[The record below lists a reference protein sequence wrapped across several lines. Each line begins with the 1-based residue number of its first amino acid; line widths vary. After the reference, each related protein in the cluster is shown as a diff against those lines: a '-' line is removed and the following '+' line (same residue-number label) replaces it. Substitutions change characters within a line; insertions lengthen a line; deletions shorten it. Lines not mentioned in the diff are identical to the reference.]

1 MIYYNILHTVA
12 IELQNAEDIWTVRFF
27 FSCLFSSTCLL
38 QHIHWLLNA
47 KQFFVSQ
54 TNGSLRLALL
64 KNWSMCLSALSSCVH
79 VLSPHSWRHSNL
91 LSFVE
96 GRVFI
101 KPFSLPQICKIASAA
116 TANSVHVYCC
126 LCLTNLF
133 SWVFFSV
140 IEKPSDTHLARLKRN
155 HESKSSGWGAK
166 SSQRQKSASNWCADF
181 NATLKTTSYHT

>member
-1 MIYYNILHTVA
+1 MIYYKILHTVA

-27 FSCLFSSTCLL
+27 FFLFV
-38 QHIHWLLNA
+38 
-47 KQFFVSQ
+47 FFYLSPPTHSLTPECETIFCQSNKWFTQIGTIKKLKHV
-54 TNGSLRLALL
+54 SLRLIFL
-64 KNWSMCLSALSSCVH
+64 CTCF
-79 VLSPHSWRHSNL
+79 VLF
-91 LSFVE
+91 FVE